1 MSKVV
6 PSLEG
11 VNEGMKIYSL
21 ADVTHHCT
29 PEDCWVVIHGF
40 VYDVSKYLAK
50 HPGGPNLV
58 MKNAGMNLLS
68 FVSRT
73 SWFGQI

>member
-11 VNEGMKIYSL
+11 VNEGMKTYSL
-21 ADVTHHCT
+21 ADVSQHCT
-29 PEDCWVVIHGF
+29 PEDCWVIIHGF
-40 VYDVSKYLAK
+40 VYNVSKYLDK

-58 MKNAGMNLLS
+58 MKNAGMSLLS
-68 FVSRT
+68 LVS
-73 SWFGQI
+73 SAP